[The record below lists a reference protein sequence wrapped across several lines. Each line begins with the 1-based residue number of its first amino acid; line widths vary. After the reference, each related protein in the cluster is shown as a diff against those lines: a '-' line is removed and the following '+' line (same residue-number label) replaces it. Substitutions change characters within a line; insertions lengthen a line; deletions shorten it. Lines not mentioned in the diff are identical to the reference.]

1 MKMSRILAL
10 LLALMLALSA
20 VAFAEDATEAPAAEA
35 TEAPADDEAAEAE
48 ADPVIAEFG
57 DVQIRVSDALPQF
70 ESYYQ
75 MMSGYGFDMSA
86 YAPYIKQQVLL
97 SLVQQEI
104 EKQKTEELG
113 FNELTEEEQ
122 AEAVQD
128 AADRYNEMFNY
139 YLESF
144 TYNGAAD
151 PEAETTAYLEK
162 YGYTPESTLAK
173 AKQSMATNKMVDSV
187 TADLVVT
194 DEDLKAYYDEAVA
207 EDQQAYEDNYAAYE
221 QDRSKVSED
230 DVIAWNPEG
239 YRRVRQVLIAL
250 DSDGK
255 TRYSALSTELD
266 NIRNG
271 EESARTE
278 EEVQAEID
286 QLFAPLYETASE
298 VRTKFDEGASIDD
311 LIAEYGSDPGMTT
324 EPGLTEGY
332 YVCANSQIWDPAFVE
347 AAMSVDAIGQLS
359 EPKAGSYGL
368 YMVYYLADVTP
379 GAVPYEDVRD
389 VLDPQCQTA
398 AKRAAYYDQLDAWSE
413 ELGVQFYLDKFV
425 TSYDN

>member
-1 MKMSRILAL
+1 
-10 LLALMLALSA
+10 
-20 VAFAEDATEAPAAEA
+20 
-35 TEAPADDEAAEAE
+35 
-48 ADPVIAEFG
+48 
-57 DVQIRVSDALPQF
+57 
-70 ESYYQ
+70 
-75 MMSGYGFDMSA
+75 
-86 YAPYIKQQVLL
+86 
-97 SLVQQEI
+97 
-104 EKQKTEELG
+104 
-113 FNELTEEEQ
+113 
-122 AEAVQD
+122 
-128 AADRYNEMFNY
+128 
-139 YLESF
+139 
-144 TYNGAAD
+144 
-151 PEAETTAYLEK
+151 
-162 YGYTPESTLAK
+162 
-173 AKQSMATNKMVDSV
+173 MVDAI

-194 DEDLKAYYDEAVA
+194 DEDLQAYYDDAVA
-207 EDQQAYEDNYAAYE
+207 EDQQAYEGNYAAYE
-221 QDRSKVSED
+221 QDRCSTSEE

-250 DSDGK
+250 DSDSK

-278 EEVQAEID
+278 EEVQEEID
-286 QLFAPLYETASE
+286 QLFAPLYETADE
-298 VRTKFDEGASIDD
+298 VRAKFDEGAGIDE

-413 ELGVQFYLDKFV
+413 ELGVQFYLDRFV

>member
-20 VAFAEDATEAPAAEA
+20 VAFAEDATEAPAA
-35 TEAPADDEAAEAE
+35 DEAAATEE
-48 ADPVIAEFG
+48 DPVIAEFG

-75 MMSGYGFDMSA
+75 MLSGYGFEMSA

-97 SLVQQEI
+97 SLVQQAI

-113 FNELTEEEQ
+113 FTELTEEEQ

-151 PEAETTAYLEK
+151 PEADTTAYLEK
-162 YGYTPESTLAK
+162 YGYTPESTLMK
-173 AKQSMATNKMVDSV
+173 AKQSMATNKMVDAV

-194 DEDLKAYYDEAVA
+194 DEDLKAYYDDAVA
-207 EDQQAYEDNYAAYE
+207 EDQQAYEGNYAAYE
-221 QDRSKVSED
+221 QDRCSTSEE
-230 DVIAWNPEG
+230 DVITWNPEG

-250 DSDGK
+250 DSDSK
-255 TRYSALSTELD
+255 TRYSALTTELD

-278 EEVQAEID
+278 EEVQQEID
-286 QLFAPLYETASE
+286 QLFAPLYETAGE
-298 VRTKFDEGASIDD
+298 VCAKFDEGTGIDE

-389 VLDPQCQTA
+389 VLDPQCQTE